1 MRAVVLVGGQGTRL
15 WPLTDE
21 IPKAMLPIG
30 GIPMIERMVS
40 FLATHGITEVVLSMG
55 FLPDAFAEGY
65 PNGNC
70 SGIPLHYVVE
80 PEPLDTAGAIAF
92 AATHVGINDTFI
104 VQNGD
109 VLTDLDIGTLLATHR
124 RSGAEGTIAL
134 IPVDDP
140 SRFGVVPT
148 DESGKV
154 LGFVEKPASGEAPTK
169 LVNAGIYVLEPSVL
183 RRIPAGMRVSVERDV
198 FPAMATEEALYA
210 MACEAS
216 WIDAGT
222 PATYLQA
229 NLDTLSDPAGSVVD
243 KSAQVA
249 ASAVVERCVV
259 LAGAS
264 IGENAVVQ
272 DSIIGPRLTV
282 GASAH
287 ILAHSVLGTGAVVA
301 EAEYLNNQCRP
312 EVT

>member
-1 MRAVVLVGGQGTRL
+1 M
-15 WPLTDE
+15 
-21 IPKAMLPIG
+21 
-30 GIPMIERMVS
+30 
-40 FLATHGITEVVLSMG
+40 
-55 FLPDAFAEGY
+55 
-65 PNGNC
+65 
-70 SGIPLHYVVE
+70 VE

-272 DSIIGPRLTV
+272 DSIIGPRVTV